1 MAKSKNE
8 KRIKELRKKIDAID
22 LEILTLLNKRASY
35 VVEVGKTKLEGQR
48 EFYAP
53 EREREIYRKLLAK
66 NKGPFPNQALK
77 NVYRE
82 IMSGALSLEKPL
94 KVAFLGPPAT
104 FTHQACIQH
113 FGLSGEF
120 VPKNDITDVF
130 GDVERGRVDYGVV
143 PIENTTEGVVSHTLD
158 MFISSQLKICSEIL
172 IEVSL
177 SLLNKSGKTDDIAKV
192 CSHPHAI
199 AQSSHWLKEHLP
211 KIPLVDVSSTAAAA
225 QMATV
230 DSSTAAIASDAAKD
244 LYDLKVVEKKIE
256 DNANNFTRFLVI
268 GRKEAKKTGSDKT
281 SIMFAIKDAPGAL
294 YKMLRPFAATGINL
308 TKIESR
314 PLKRKAW
321 EYIFF
326 LDMDGHIKDRK
337 IKQAIEELEGRCSF
351 LKILGSYP
359 KSP

>member
-1 MAKSKNE
+1 MKNE
-8 KRIKELRKKIDAID
+8 KRIKELRKKIDSAD
-22 LEILTLLNKRASY
+22 LEILKLLNKRASY
-35 VVEVGKTKLEGQR
+35 VVEVGKTKLKGKG

-53 EREREIYRKLLAK
+53 EREKEIYRRLRAK
-66 NKGPFPNQALK
+66 NKGPFPNKALK

-82 IMSGALSLEKPL
+82 IMSGSLSLEKPL

-104 FTHQACIQH
+104 FTHQACMQH
-113 FGLSGEF
+113 FGLSGKL
-120 VPKNDITDVF
+120 VPKNDIADVF
-130 GDVERGRVDYGVV
+130 DDVERGRVDYGVV

-158 MFISSQLKICSEIL
+158 MFISSHLKICAEIL

-177 SLLNKSGKTDDIAKV
+177 SLLNKSGRAVDIAKV

-199 AQSSHWLKEHLP
+199 AQSSHWLKQHIP
-211 KIPLVDVSSTAAAA
+211 KIPVVDVTSTAAAA
-225 QMATV
+225 QMASV
-230 DSSTAAIASDAAKD
+230 DPATAAIASDAARD

-268 GRKEAKKTGSDKT
+268 GRKEEKKSGSDKT
-281 SIMFAIKDAPGAL
+281 SIMFAVKDAPGAL
-294 YKMLRPFAATGINL
+294 YKMLRPFASSGINL

-314 PLKRKAW
+314 PLKKKAW

-326 LDMDGHIKDRK
+326 IDMDGHIKDRK

-359 KSP
+359 KSQ